1 METSR
6 EIERAE
12 RFFAEMRARTTD
24 PPGITRASYGEGE
37 QIAHAMMRAW
47 AQSLDLE
54 IASDFA
60 GNLYMTLPGR
70 DRARPVLMMG
80 SHMDSVPHGGNYDGA
95 AGVVAGMAA
104 LERMRRLGTTP
115 AMDVVVMAIR
125 AEELS
130 WFPAPYIGSRAA
142 FGRLPAEDVDKVI
155 RFDTG
160 RALGA
165 HMAELGFDPEAVRA
179 GRRHLDPARI
189 GAYIEVHIEQGPH
202 LVAIGRPCAI
212 VTGIRGNFRF
222 KHARALGEYGHAGAV
237 PRTQRQDALL
247 AAVEFAHGMEKMWIR
262 REAQGQDL
270 VCTVGEFFTD
280 AQQHTM
286 TKIPGEVR
294 FTLDIRSY
302 DEAVLSE
309 CRAELER
316 SAAAIS
322 AARRVRIELGSH
334 THAHSAVM
342 DPKLVALAERAA
354 QRLGIDAPRM
364 ASGAGH
370 DCAVFANEGVPC
382 AMLFIR
388 NADGSHNPRE
398 KMDIGDFAV
407 VSRLLWGMLDEL
419 VA

>member
-1 METSR
+1 MEMSR
-6 EIERAE
+6 EIERAQ
-12 RFFAEMRARTTD
+12 RFFDEMRARTTD
-24 PPGITRASYGEGE
+24 APGITRASYGEGE
-37 QIAHAMMRAW
+37 QIAHDMMRAW

-54 IASDFA
+54 IANDFA

-104 LERMRRLGTTP
+104 VERLRRLGMTP
-115 AMDVVVMAIR
+115 SMDVVVMAIR

-142 FGRLPAEDVDKVI
+142 FGRLSGDDVDKVI

-165 HMAELGFDPEAVRA
+165 HMAELGLDPDAVRA

-212 VTGIRGNFRF
+212 VTGSRGNFRF
-222 KHARALGEYGHAGAV
+222 KHARVIGEYGHAGAV
-237 PRTQRQDALL
+237 PRTQRHDALL
-247 AAVEFAHGMEKMWIR
+247 AAVEFAHGMEEMWMR

-270 VCTVGEFFTD
+270 VCTIGEFFTD
-280 AQQHTM
+280 PQQHTM

-294 FTLDIRSY
+294 FTMDIRSY
-302 DEAVLSE
+302 DEAVLAQ

-316 SAAAIS
+316 SAAAVS
-322 AARRVRIELGSH
+322 AARRVQIELGSH
-334 THAHSAVM
+334 THARSAIM
-342 DPKLVALAERAA
+342 DAKLIALAEGAA

-388 NADGSHNPRE
+388 NADGSHNPHE
-398 KMDIGDFAV
+398 KMEIGDFAV
-407 VSRLLWGMLDEL
+407 ASRLLWGMLDEL

>member
-12 RFFAEMRARTTD
+12 RFFSDMRARTLD
-24 PPGITRASYGEGE
+24 DPGITRASYGAGE
-37 QIAHAMMRAW
+37 QIAHDMMRAW

-54 IASDFA
+54 IANDFA

-70 DRARPVLMMG
+70 DRGRPVLMMG

-104 LERMRRLGTTP
+104 LERMRRLAATP

-142 FGRLPAEDVDKVI
+142 FGLLPADHVDKVV

-160 RALGA
+160 RSLGA
-165 HMAELGFDPEAVRA
+165 HIAELGFDPDAVRA

-202 LVAIGRPCAI
+202 LVAIERPCAI

-222 KHARALGEYGHAGAV
+222 KHARVLGQYGHAGAV
-237 PRTQRQDALL
+237 PRTQRHDALL
-247 AAVEFAHGMEKMWIR
+247 AAVEFTHGMEQMWIR
-262 REAQGQDL
+262 REAEGQDL

-280 AQQHTM
+280 PQQHTM

-294 FTLDIRSY
+294 FTMDIRSY
-302 DEAVLSE
+302 DEAVLTQ
-309 CRAELER
+309 CRAELEH
-316 SAAAIS
+316 AAA
-322 AARRVRIELGSH
+322 ALAQARRVQIELGEH
-334 THAHSAVM
+334 THARSAVM
-342 DPKLVALAERAA
+342 DAKLIALAERAA
-354 QRLGIDAPRM
+354 ARLGIDAPRM

-370 DCAVFANEGVPC
+370 DCAVFANEGIPC

-388 NADGSHNPRE
+388 NEDGSHNPHE
-398 KMDIGDFAV
+398 KMEIGDFAV
-407 VSRLLWGMLDEL
+407 ASRLLWGMLDEM